1 MPLDDMNISVADL
14 KLEPTT
20 LDGLAVSHLEA
31 MAEAGNNVLECYR
44 VLNKS
49 EANVVG
55 EMLKGQGEF
64 FEWDHYPSGDVYDWE
79 THSQYYYH
87 AHPPE
92 NRTHKFGAEHGHFHT
107 FLRPRGMPSNIKPA
121 PVADFEKPQDA
132 NDALTHFVG
141 IAMNQAGFPIRLFT
155 TNRWVT
161 GEVWY
166 TADDVIS
173 MVERFDIDQALPSW
187 PVNIWITNMVK
198 LFRPEIEVSLRKR
211 DEIVARWEAANPG
224 KNAYEDRELELTSI
238 MDISVEERI
247 KAVDKALKAA

>member
-20 LDGLAVSHLEA
+20 LDDLAVPQLEA

-79 THSQYYYH
+79 SHSQYYYH

-92 NRTHKFGAEHGHFHT
+92 NRAHKFGAEHGHFHT
-107 FLRPRGMPSNIKPA
+107 FLRPRGMPSKIKPA
-121 PVADFEKPQDA
+121 PVADLEKPQDT

-141 IAMNQAGFPIRLFT
+141 IAMNQAGFPVRLFT

-198 LFRPEIEVSLRKR
+198 LFRPDIEISLRKR
-211 DEIVARWEAANPG
+211 DEIVARWESANPG
-224 KNAYEDRELELTSI
+224 KNAFEDRDLELTSI
-238 MDISVEERI
+238 MDISVEDRI
-247 KAVDKALKAA
+247 KAVNKALKAA